1 MDVIRDTRTDSIQQY
16 GGSGCGCGCGC
27 GCGTEPIEQPST
39 SCK

>member
-1 MDVIRDTRTDSIQQY
+1 MDIIRDSKSGSIQPY